1 MHIHFAFACCTY
13 IASADDLLLAS
24 VGHHYL
30 HFPTD
35 HVSEVGLG
43 TELDALG
50 HGSSDRSRHA
60 LSPMEAFEG
69 LEVMERTRSID

>member
-13 IASADDLLLAS
+13 IASADDLLFARI
-24 VGHHYL
+24 HHDL
-30 HFPTD
+30 HFSTD
-35 HVSEVGLG
+35 HVSKMGFG